1 MIESLFFGRSQSQ
14 EEYSTIFFFH
24 LLFDIIIKL
33 RDNFSLIERRLLDS
47 NCYAASVDQ

>member
-14 EEYSTIFFFH
+14 EEYSTIFFH
-24 LLFDIIIKL
+24 MLFDIIIKL